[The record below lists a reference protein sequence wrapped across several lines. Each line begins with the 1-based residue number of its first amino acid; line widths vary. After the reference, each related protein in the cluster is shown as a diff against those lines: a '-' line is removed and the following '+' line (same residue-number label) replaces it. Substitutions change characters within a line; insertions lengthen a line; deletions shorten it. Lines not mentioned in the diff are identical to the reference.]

1 MKRIHHC
8 QMPGPL
14 HIKEFKMRTMRSIL
28 TILAICMVSSL
39 TEKPAYAAPEKL
51 EPINILMN
59 GSFEQG
65 DFSPTE
71 APDFWSQGSYDPSA
85 VFTWDDTQAYE
96 GSRSVKITSDTPND
110 AYWLQTIY
118 VQPNTTYVVSGWI
131 KTENVGHSAQ
141 SVDRGANISI
151 MGYWDWYS
159 TPLFGTNDWTYVSF
173 VFNSGDRT
181 QMTLAA
187 RLGYWSGT
195 ATGTAWFDDLK
206 VTTLQETETNP
217 SWKILLLI
225 YDTVDFTY
233 TDPAGVTHHYS
244 GVMTDQEKDQAAWVT
259 TKFVQEDIPALNSGY
274 MIPILTIRYPERPL
288 TELSPISSGWWPDP
302 INTLPERDPAFDS
315 VIVIWD
321 PWVVDDA
328 TGQTTWIGFGA
339 GLTLPMGT
347 GQTYTTMIIDA
358 VWYGHRNVLKHEWG
372 HSITFFYDALGT
384 APKPAVDNHMN
395 DTSNR
400 YVHCPTGEPYILQ
413 DETDANLIPNSI
425 YNNYSGFTHDYY
437 SGTTATPDQPTRCLG
452 ITPEAWASGGPVSKP
467 SRVFTPLQQVEALQ
481 EKLDEFVSEG
491 ALKESHAKPLF
502 IKLGTASQSIENEQK
517 ELAIKDLQFFIQ
529 KVDGLVKNGRLPA
542 DDGLVLT
549 DQATVVIDQ
558 LND

>member
-1 MKRIHHC
+1 
-8 QMPGPL
+8 
-14 HIKEFKMRTMRSIL
+14 MRTISSIL
-28 TILAICMVSSL
+28 TILAISVVTLFDVRL
-39 TEKPAYAAPEKL
+39 TLAAPETL

-59 GSFEQG
+59 RSFEQG

-71 APDFWSQGSYDPSA
+71 APDFWSQDSYDPSA
-85 VFTWDDTQAYE
+85 VFTWDDAQAYE
-96 GSRSVKITSDTPND
+96 GNRSVKITSDTPND
-110 AYWLQTIY
+110 ASWLQTIY

-131 KTENVGHSAQ
+131 KTESVGHTAQ

-159 TPLFGTNDWTYVSF
+159 NPLFGTNDWTYVSF

-181 QMTLAA
+181 QMTIAA

-195 ATGTAWFDDLK
+195 TTGTAWFDDLR
-206 VTTLQETETNP
+206 VTTLQVTETNP

-233 TDPAGVTHHYS
+233 TDASGVSHRYS
-244 GVMTDQEKDQAAWVT
+244 GVMTDQEKDQAAWMT
-259 TKFVQEDIPALNSGY
+259 ARFVQEDIPALNSRY
-274 MIPILTIRYPERPL
+274 MIPTLTIRYPERPL
-288 TELSPISSGWWPDP
+288 TELSPIGSGWWPDP
-302 INTLPERDPAFDS
+302 VNTLPERDPAFDS

-321 PWVVDDA
+321 PWVVDDV
-328 TGQTTWIGFGA
+328 TGQTTWIGYGA

-372 HSITFFYDALGT
+372 HRITFFYDALGT

-395 DTSNR
+395 PSTNP

-452 ITPEAWASGGPVSKP
+452 ITQEAWASGGPISKP
-467 SRVFTPLQQVEALQ
+467 VQPLTPVEHVKALQ
-481 EKLDEFVSEG
+481 DTLDEFVANG
-491 ALKESHAKPLF
+491 NLKESHAKPLF
-502 IKLGTASQSIENEQK
+502 IKLETAIQSIESGQEK
-517 ELAIKDLQFFIQ
+517 MAIKNLQFVFK
-529 KVDGLVKNGRLPA
+529 KVNGLVKNGRLSA
-542 DDGLVLT
+542 DDGQVL
-549 DQATVVIDQ
+549 IDKVTALIEE